1 MARQLFTRGFWA
13 DAVERS
19 IKTAA
24 YSIMGALP
32 VGAATSEIHH
42 LPWTA
47 ALAVG
52 GSAAVWSILGSIAS
66 LKVGNSGTAS
76 LTKAVEPSGT

>member
-1 MARQLFTRGFWA
+1 MARELLSPNFWV
-13 DAVERS
+13 DAAERS
-19 IKTAA
+19 IKTFA
-24 YSIMGALP
+24 YSTMGALP

-52 GSAAVWSILGSIAS
+52 ASAAVWSILGSVAS

-76 LTKAVEPSGT
+76 LTKAVEPAT